1 MNKRREKMKKIY
13 DIIICNKN
21 SQTESF
27 DNIVVR
33 TLHHLAKDESDLS
46 QLFNIDKLYRDTK
59 IEIILWLSGQDGIGK
74 THIEWMEEISKKDKQ
89 YMINILEKHFGKLS
103 EKAEKRMDEI
113 VEEIKYMQELIAKN
127 PDFESFNMKIRSE
140 EVYDPQY
147 IAFEKTTELF
157 AKYGYFTQQDY
168 LLDVCPEAFKETVE
182 DNEKVCHVKAMFVLD
197 DEHYDEAELRDM
209 LSSFCERTN
218 QEDKSSNIYSVEVK
232 SRNIIR
238 SSKRQMMS

>member
-1 MNKRREKMKKIY
+1 MKKIY

-27 DNIVVR
+27 DDIVTR
-33 TLHHLAKDESDLS
+33 TLHHLTKDGSDLS

-59 IEIILWLSGQDGIGK
+59 IEVILWMSGQDGIGK
-74 THIEWMEEISKKDKQ
+74 THIEWMEEISKKDKH
-89 YMINILEKHFGKLS
+89 YMIEILEKRFGKLC

-113 VEEIKYMQELIAKN
+113 VEEIKFMQKLIAEN
-127 PDFESFNMKIRSE
+127 PNFESFNMRIRSE
-140 EVYDPQY
+140 EVCDPQY

-157 AKYGYFTQQDY
+157 TKYGYLTQQDY
-168 LLDVCPEAFKETVE
+168 LLDVCPEACKETVE
-182 DNEKVCHVKAMFVLD
+182 GNEKVCHVKAMFVLD
-197 DEHYDEAELRDM
+197 DEYYDEEELRDM

-218 QEDKSSNIYSVEVK
+218 QEDESSNVYSVEVK

-238 SSKRQMMS
+238 SNKRQMLS

>member
-1 MNKRREKMKKIY
+1 MKKIY
-13 DIIICNKN
+13 NITICNKN

-27 DNIVVR
+27 DDIVTR
-33 TLHHLAKDESDLS
+33 TLYHLAADESDLS

-59 IEIILWLSGQDGIGK
+59 IEVILWMSGQDGIGK
-74 THIEWMEEISKKDKQ
+74 THIEWMEEISKKDKH
-89 YMINILEKHFGKLS
+89 YMISIIEKRFGKLC

-113 VEEIKYMQELIAKN
+113 VEEIKYMQKLVAKN
-127 PDFESFNMKIRSE
+127 PDFESFKMKIRSE
-140 EVYDPQY
+140 EVCDPQY
-147 IAFEKTTELF
+147 LAFELF

-182 DNEKVCHVKAMFVLD
+182 GNEKVCHVKAMFVLD
-197 DEHYDEAELRDM
+197 DEYYDEAELRDM

-218 QEDKSSNIYSVEVK
+218 QEDKSSNVYSVEVK

-238 SSKRQMMS
+238 SGKQQMLS

>member
-1 MNKRREKMKKIY
+1 MKKIY

-21 SQTESF
+21 SQTERF
-27 DNIVVR
+27 DDIVMR
-33 TLHHLAKDESDLS
+33 TLHHLAKDGSDLS

-59 IEIILWLSGQDGIGK
+59 IEVILWLSGQDGIGK
-74 THIEWMEEISKKDKQ
+74 THIEWMEEINKKDKQ
-89 YMINILEKHFGKLS
+89 YIIDILEKRFGKLC
-103 EKAEKRMDEI
+103 EKAEKRIDEI
-113 VEEIKYMQELIAKN
+113 VEEIKYMQELVAKN
-127 PDFESFNMKIRSE
+127 PDFKSFNMKIRSE

-147 IAFEKTTELF
+147 LAFEKTAEIF
-157 AKYGYFTQQDY
+157 VKHGYFTQQDY
-168 LLDVCPEAFKETVE
+168 LLDVCPEACKETVE

-197 DEHYDEAELRDM
+197 DEYYDEEELRDM

-218 QEDKSSNIYSVEVK
+218 QEDSSSNVYNVEVK

>member
-1 MNKRREKMKKIY
+1 MKKIY

-27 DNIVVR
+27 DDIVTR
-33 TLHHLAKDESDLS
+33 TLHHLAKDGSDLS

-89 YMINILEKHFGKLS
+89 YMINILEKHFGKLC
-103 EKAEKRMDEI
+103 EKAEKRMNEI
-113 VEEIKYMQELIAKN
+113 VEEIKFMQKLIAEN

-140 EVYDPQY
+140 EVRDPQY

-157 AKYGYFTQQDY
+157 VKYGYLTQQDF
-168 LLDVCPEAFKETVE
+168 LLDACPEAFKDTVE
-182 DNEKVCHVKAMFVLD
+182 GNEKVCNVKAMFVLD
-197 DEHYDEAELRDM
+197 DEYYDEAELRDM
-209 LSSFCERTN
+209 LTSFCERTN
-218 QEDKSSNIYSVEVK
+218 QEDKTSNVYNVNVA

-238 SSKRQMMS
+238 SNKRQMLS

>member
-1 MNKRREKMKKIY
+1 MKKIY
-13 DIIICNKN
+13 DMIICDKN
-21 SQTESF
+21 TQTERF
-27 DNIVVR
+27 DDIVMR
-33 TLHHLAKDESDLS
+33 TLHHLAKDGSDLS

-59 IEIILWLSGQDGIGK
+59 IEVILWMSGQNGIGK

-89 YMINILEKHFGKLS
+89 YMISILEKRFGKLC

-113 VEEIKYMQELIAKN
+113 VEEIKYMQELVAKN

-147 IAFEKTTELF
+147 ITFEKTTELF
-157 AKYGYFTQQDY
+157 AKYGYLTQQDY
-168 LLDVCPEAFKETVE
+168 LLDVCPEACKETVE
-182 DNEKVCHVKAMFVLD
+182 GNEKVCYVKAMFVLD
-197 DEHYDEAELRDM
+197 DEYYDEEELRDM

-218 QEDKSSNIYSVEVK
+218 QEDKSSNVYSVEVK

-238 SSKRQMMS
+238 SNKRQMLS

>member
-1 MNKRREKMKKIY
+1 MKKIY
-13 DIIICNKN
+13 DIIICSKN

-27 DNIVVR
+27 DDIVMR
-33 TLHHLAKDESDLS
+33 TLHHLTKDGSDLS

-59 IEIILWLSGQDGIGK
+59 IEVILWMSGQDGIGK

-89 YMINILEKHFGKLS
+89 YMINILEKRFGKLC

-113 VEEIKYMQELIAKN
+113 VEEIKYMQKLVAKN
-127 PDFESFNMKIRSE
+127 PDFEGFKMKIRSE
-140 EVYDPQY
+140 EVHDPQY
-147 IAFEKTTELF
+147 IAFEKTTKLF
-157 AKYGYFTQQDY
+157 VKYGYLTQQDY

-182 DNEKVCHVKAMFVLD
+182 GNDKVCHVKAMFVLD
-197 DEHYDEAELRDM
+197 DEYYHEEELRDM

-218 QEDKSSNIYSVEVK
+218 QEDKSSNVYSVEVK

-238 SSKRQMMS
+238 SDKRQMMS

>member
-1 MNKRREKMKKIY
+1 MKKIY
-13 DIIICNKN
+13 DIIICDKN
-21 SQTESF
+21 SQQESF
-27 DNIVVR
+27 NDIVTR
-33 TLHHLAKDESDLS
+33 TLYHLATDGSDLS

-89 YMINILEKHFGKLS
+89 YMINILEKHFGKLC

-157 AKYGYFTQQDY
+157 AKYDYLTQQDY
-168 LLDVCPEAFKETVE
+168 LFDVCPEAYKETVE
-182 DNEKVCHVKAMFVLD
+182 GNERVCHVKAMFVLD
-197 DEHYDEAELRDM
+197 DEYYDEEELRDM

-218 QEDKSSNIYSVEVK
+218 QEDNSSNVYSVEVK

-238 SSKRQMMS
+238 SNKRQMLS

>member
-1 MNKRREKMKKIY
+1 MKKIY
-13 DIIICNKN
+13 DITICNKN
-21 SQTESF
+21 SQTERF
-27 DNIVVR
+27 DDIVMR

-59 IEIILWLSGQDGIGK
+59 IEVVLWLSGQDGIGK
-74 THIEWMEEISKKDKQ
+74 THNEWIEEISKKDKH
-89 YMINILEKHFGKLS
+89 YMIDILEKRFGKLC

-113 VEEIKYMQELIAKN
+113 AEEIKYMQELVAKN
-127 PDFESFNMKIRSE
+127 PDFESFNMKICSE

-168 LLDVCPEAFKETVE
+168 LLDVCPEAFKETV
-182 DNEKVCHVKAMFVLD
+182 DGNEKGCHVKAMFVLD
-197 DEHYDEAELRDM
+197 DEYYLEEELRDM

-218 QEDKSSNIYSVEVK
+218 QEDSSSNVYNVDVI

-238 SSKRQMMS
+238 SDKRQMMS

>member
-1 MNKRREKMKKIY
+1 MKKIY

-27 DNIVVR
+27 DDIVTR
-33 TLHHLAKDESDLS
+33 TLHHLAKDGSDLS

-89 YMINILEKHFGKLS
+89 YMINILEKHFGKLC

-157 AKYGYFTQQDY
+157 LKYGYFIQQDY
-168 LLDVCPEAFKETVE
+168 LLDVCPEACKETVE
-182 DNEKVCHVKAMFVLD
+182 GNERVCHVKAMFVLD
-197 DEHYDEAELRDM
+197 DEYYDEKELRDM
-209 LSSFCERTN
+209 LSSFCERIN
-218 QEDKSSNIYSVEVK
+218 QEDKSSNVYSVEVK

-238 SSKRQMMS
+238 SNKRQMLS

>member
-1 MNKRREKMKKIY
+1 MKKIY

-27 DNIVVR
+27 DDIVMR
-33 TLHHLAKDESDLS
+33 TLHHLAKDGSDLS

-59 IEIILWLSGQDGIGK
+59 IEVILWMSGQDGIGK
-74 THIEWMEEISKKDKQ
+74 THIQWMEEISKKDKQ
-89 YMINILEKHFGKLS
+89 YMIDILEKRFGKLC

-113 VEEIKYMQELIAKN
+113 VEEIKYMQKLVAKN

-168 LLDVCPEAFKETVE
+168 LLDVCPEAFKDTIEG
-182 DNEKVCHVKAMFVLD
+182 NEKVCHVKAMFVLD
-197 DEHYDEAELRDM
+197 DEYYDEAELRDM

-218 QEDKSSNIYSVEVK
+218 QEDKSSNVYSVEVK

>member
-1 MNKRREKMKKIY
+1 MKKTY

-27 DNIVVR
+27 DDIVMR
-33 TLHHLAKDESDLS
+33 TLHYLAKDGSDLS

-59 IEIILWLSGQDGIGK
+59 IEVILWMSGQDGIGK
-74 THIEWMEEISKKDKQ
+74 THIEWMEEISKKDKH
-89 YMINILEKHFGKLS
+89 YMIDILEKCFGKLC
-103 EKAEKRMDEI
+103 EKAEKRIDEI
-113 VEEIKYMQELIAKN
+113 VEEIKYMQKLVAKN

-147 IAFEKTTELF
+147 LAFEKTAELF
-157 AKYGYFTQQDY
+157 AKYGYLTQQDY
-168 LLDVCPEAFKETVE
+168 LSDVCPEACKETVE
-182 DNEKVCHVKAMFVLD
+182 GNEKVCHVKAMFVLD
-197 DEHYDEAELRDM
+197 DEYYDEEELRDM

-218 QEDKSSNIYSVEVK
+218 QEDKSSNVYNVDVI

>member
-1 MNKRREKMKKIY
+1 MKKIY

-27 DNIVVR
+27 DDIVMR
-33 TLHHLAKDESDLS
+33 TLHHLAKDESELS
-46 QLFNIDKLYRDTK
+46 KLFSIDKLYRDTK
-59 IEIILWLSGQDGIGK
+59 IEVILWMSGQDGIGK

-89 YMINILEKHFGKLS
+89 YMINILEKRFGKLC

-113 VEEIKYMQELIAKN
+113 VEEIKYMQKLVAKN

-140 EVYDPQY
+140 EVCDPQY
-147 IAFEKTTELF
+147 IAFEKITELF
-157 AKYGYFTQQDY
+157 VKYGYLTQQDY
-168 LLDVCPEAFKETVE
+168 LLDVCPEAFNDTVE
-182 DNEKVCHVKAMFVLD
+182 GNEKVCHVKAIFILD
-197 DEHYDEAELRDM
+197 DEYYDEEELRDM

-218 QEDKSSNIYSVEVK
+218 QEDSSSNIYNVEVK

-238 SSKRQMMS
+238 SNRKQMLS

>member
-1 MNKRREKMKKIY
+1 MKKIY

-27 DNIVVR
+27 DNIIMR
-33 TLHHLAKDESDLS
+33 TLHHLAKDGSNLS

-59 IEIILWLSGQDGIGK
+59 IEVILWMSGQDGIGK

-89 YMINILEKHFGKLS
+89 YIINILEKRFGKLC

-113 VEEIKYMQELIAKN
+113 VEEIKYMQKLVAKN
-127 PDFESFNMKIRSE
+127 PDFESFKMKIRSE

-147 IAFEKTTELF
+147 ITFEKTAELF
-157 AKYGYFTQQDY
+157 VKHGYFTQQDY
-168 LLDVCPEAFKETVE
+168 LLDVCPEAFKETIVG
-182 DNEKVCHVKAMFVLD
+182 DEKVCHVKAMFVLD
-197 DEHYDEAELRDM
+197 DEYYDEAELRDM

-218 QEDKSSNIYSVEVK
+218 QEDNSSNVYSVEVK

-238 SSKRQMMS
+238 SDKQRMMS